1 MKKLEECTILVVD
14 DSIHNLDIM
23 VSMLDTIYDVI
34 VASDGES
41 ALELVNEITP
51 DLILLDIVMEGIDGF
66 EVCRRL
72 KNNIRTSAIPVI
84 FLSGNKDASDKNRG
98 FESGAVDYITKPFEV
113 NEVKARI
120 KTHLSLKIAQ
130 EELKIQN
137 AKLESEVEKRTFEL
151 RKTVLELRYSY
162 QETIFLLSKAAEYRD
177 DDTGSHLLKVSSYC
191 RAIAEAM
198 GMDESMVEN
207 LYHASLLHDIGKIG
221 IPDSILLK
229 KGAYDSDEWNKMKKH
244 TEIGSYIL
252 SSSNVE
258 VIKMGKMIALTHHE
272 KWDGTGYPNG
282 LSYEAIPLI
291 SRIVSVADVF
301 DALVSKRV
309 YKDEF
314 TVEDALNE
322 IKNSSGRHF
331 DPKVV
336 DTFLSIVDEILV
348 IMNKYKESHTA
359 V

>member
-1 MKKLEECTILVVD
+1 
-14 DSIHNLDIM
+14 
-23 VSMLDTIYDVI
+23 
-34 VASDGES
+34 
-41 ALELVNEITP
+41 
-51 DLILLDIVMEGIDGF
+51 
-66 EVCRRL
+66 
-72 KNNIRTSAIPVI
+72 
-84 FLSGNKDASDKNRG
+84 
-98 FESGAVDYITKPFEV
+98 
-113 NEVKARI
+113 
-120 KTHLSLKIAQ
+120 
-130 EELKIQN
+130 
-137 AKLESEVEKRTFEL
+137 
-151 RKTVLELRYSY
+151 
-162 QETIFLLSKAAEYRD
+162 
-177 DDTGSHLLKVSSYC
+177 
-191 RAIAEAM
+191 
-198 GMDESMVEN
+198 
-207 LYHASLLHDIGKIG
+207 
-221 IPDSILLK
+221 
-229 KGAYDSDEWNKMKKH
+229 
-244 TEIGSYIL
+244 
-252 SSSNVE
+252 
-258 VIKMGKMIALTHHE
+258 MGKMIALTHHE